1 MTETTEPEYKLD
13 ESVTERDLLF
23 RISRELITM
32 RKQLTEA
39 VAYMRDAESEVP
51 ESLRRFMNYAHDVHD
66 VKYMYEEL
74 GQPVP
79 DHLRDELARVDDRY
93 RQVLKKMFNEGGPL
107 EKIRREMAEDP
118 ENRWDHTRQLVFKKS
133 GL

>member
-1 MTETTEPEYKLD
+1 MSEENQPAEVYLKWIAAD
-13 ESVTERDLLF
+13 MKIIRQ
-23 RISRELITM
+23 
-32 RKQLTEA
+32 QLTEA
-39 VAYMRDAESEVP
+39 VKYLRDAESEVP

-79 DHLRDELARVDDRY
+79 KHLLDELQRVDDRY
-93 RQVLKKMFNEGGPL
+93 RQVLKTMNSEGGAL

-118 ENRWDHTRQLVFKKS
+118 ENRWDHSRQLTFKRS